1 MRSLGD
7 ADILFL
13 WETAHRYHPVDQAL
27 AMLMTVEPEHSRDEL
42 ASLSL
47 GRRDARLL
55 ALRLATFG
63 DNLSSRAACPQCNEA
78 VEFEIACSALR
89 SPPDSSVVHE
99 RTLDTD
105 GYRLRIRPITSFDI
119 AAAAGAADV
128 AESRRVLLGRCVVE
142 ARCNDALVTAK
153 ELPEAISI
161 VAAQAALDI
170 DPQAE
175 LLFDLTCPAC
185 EHRWQAILDIAH
197 VLWKEVDAKA
207 QRLLMEVHLLARAY
221 GWHESDILG
230 MSSQRRNAYL
240 QRLAT

>member
-7 ADILFL
+7 ADILAV

-27 AMLMTVEPEHSRDEL
+27 ALLMTAEPGHSRDEL
-42 ASLSL
+42 ASLPL

-63 DNLSSRAACPQCNEA
+63 DTLNSRGTCPQCNEA
-78 VEFEIACSALR
+78 VEFEIACSALHM
-89 SPPDSSVVHE
+89 PDAEVHQ
-99 RTLDTD
+99 RTLDAG
-105 GYRLRIRPITSFDI
+105 GYQLRMRPLTSFDL

-128 AESRRVLLGRCVVE
+128 AEARRVLLQRCVVE
-142 ARCNDALVTAK
+142 ARHNDVLVNAD
-153 ELPEAISI
+153 ELPEAISAA
-161 VAAQAALDI
+161 VAQAALMA

-185 EHRWQAILDIAH
+185 AHHWQATLDIAH
-197 VLWKEVDAKA
+197 ILWREVDARA

-221 GWHESDILG
+221 SWREADILG
-230 MSSQRRNAYL
+230 MSPVRRNAYL
-240 QRLAT
+240 QKVAA

>member
-7 ADILFL
+7 ADILTV

-27 AMLMTVEPEHSRDEL
+27 ALLVTAEPEHSRDEL
-42 ASLSL
+42 ASLPL

-63 DNLSSRAACPQCNEA
+63 DSLNSRASCPQCNEA
-78 VEFEIACSALR
+78 VEFEIACSQLH
-89 SPPDSSVVHE
+89 SPDLVVHE

-105 GYRLRIRPITSFDI
+105 GYQLRLRPLTSFDL

-128 AESRRVLLGRCVVE
+128 AEARQILLKRCVVV
-142 ARCNDALVTAK
+142 AHRSDALVNAD
-153 ELPEAISI
+153 ELPETISAA
-161 VAAQAALDI
+161 AAQAALEL

-175 LLFDLTCPAC
+175 LLFELTCPAC
-185 EHRWQAILDIAH
+185 DHRWQATLDIAH
-197 VLWKEVDAKA
+197 ILWQEVNARA

-221 GWHESDILG
+221 GWREADILG
-230 MSSQRRNAYL
+230 MSSARRYAYL
-240 QRLAT
+240 ERVAA